1 MITRI
6 WALILFLHIIFVTFL
21 HAQVFDGFTLF
32 STYDNTQNSSL
43 LISNNQNVIHTWE
56 HENGPASMPY
66 LMPDSSIIYPY
77 KVQNPSMVA
86 GGVGGGIQR
95 IKWNETIMWNYT
107 FSDSVYQHHNDI
119 EVMPNGNVLII
130 VWERKNDIEAYS
142 AGRQTIESVLNEIWA
157 SAILELEPE
166 TGDIVWEWHIWDHL
180 IQDLDP
186 SLLNYGIV
194 SEHPELMDINYGN
207 IGDGDANA
215 DWMHINSVDYNSQLD
230 QIVISSRNMNEFY
243 IIDHSTTNEEVSSHT
258 GGLYN
263 KGGDFLYRWGNPEV
277 YNRGN
282 PEDKKL
288 YGQHDVTWIEDGYPG
303 YGSLILYN
311 NGQGRPDGNYSSVD
325 VITPIIEENGNYSIS
340 SNLPFLPEELS
351 WTFIDNGL
359 FYSGRQSGAQR
370 LPNGNTLITVAYSNR
385 IFEVSL
391 EGAIIWDYNINGT
404 SIGIPRAR
412 KYDTEYLNSNNLSKL
427 NDGLGRNFKLI
438 QNFPNP
444 FNPVT
449 TLQYDLPE
457 DALVNITI
465 YDMMGRIVS
474 NLVSSQQN
482 AGYKSIQWDATNN
495 AGQPVSAGLY
505 LYTIQVGKFK
515 QTKKMVLLK

>member
-1 MITRI
+1 MIKCN
-6 WALILFLHIIFVTFL
+6 WALILFLHIIFITFL
-21 HAQVFDGFTLF
+21 HAQIFDGFILF
-32 STYDNTQNSSL
+32 STYNNTQNSSL
-43 LISNNQNVIHTWE
+43 LISNNQNIIHTWE

-77 KVQNPSMVA
+77 KVQNPSMAA

-95 IKWNETIMWNYT
+95 IEWDGTITWNYT
-107 FSDSVYQHHNDI
+107 FSDSVYQHHHDI
-119 EVMPNGNVLII
+119 EVMPNGNVLLI
-130 VWERKNDIEAYS
+130 VWERKTDTEAYS
-142 AGRQTIESVLNEIWA
+142 VGRQTIESVLNEIWA

-180 IQDLDP
+180 IQDIDS

-194 SEHPELMDINYGN
+194 SEHPELMDINYGI

-215 DWMHINSVDYNSQLD
+215 DWMHINSIDYNSQLD

-243 IIDHSTTNEEVSSHT
+243 IIDHSTTTEEVSGHT

-282 PEDKKL
+282 LQDKKL
-288 YGQHDVTWIEDGYPG
+288 YGQHDVTWIEGGYPG
-303 YGSLILYN
+303 DGSLILYN

-340 SNLPFLPEELS
+340 SNLSFLPEELS
-351 WTFIDNGL
+351 WTFSNNGL
-359 FYSGRQSGAQR
+359 FFSGRQSGAQR
-370 LPNGNTLITVAYSNR
+370 LPNGNTLVTVAYSNR

-391 EGAIIWDYNINGT
+391 EGVIIWDYNIND
-404 SIGIPRAR
+404 SSVGIPRAR
-412 KYDTEYLNSNNLSKL
+412 KYDIEYLNSNNLSKL
-427 NDGLGRNFKLI
+427 NDGLERNFKFI

-449 TLQYDLPE
+449 TLSYELPK
-457 DALVNITI
+457 DAMVDITI
-465 YDMMGRIVS
+465 SDMMGRLVT
-474 NLVSSQQN
+474 NLFNGSQA
-482 AGYKSIQWDATNN
+482 AGYRTIQWNATNDE
-495 AGQPVSAGLY
+495 GKPVSAGLY
-505 LYTIQVGKFK
+505 FYTIQAGQYR
-515 QTKKMVLLK
+515 QTKKMLLFK

>member
-1 MITRI
+1 MIKCIR
-6 WALILFLHIIFVTFL
+6 ALLLFLHIIFVMFL
-21 HAQVFDGFTLF
+21 NAQVFDGFTLF

-77 KVQNPSMVA
+77 KVQNPSMAA

-95 IKWNETIMWNYT
+95 IKWYGTITWDYT
-107 FSDSVYQHHNDI
+107 FSDSLYQHHHDI
-119 EVMPNGNVLII
+119 EVMPNGNILII
-130 VWERKNDIEAYS
+130 VWERINDTEAYS
-142 AGRQTIESVLNEIWA
+142 VGRQTIESVLNEIWA
-157 SAILELEPE
+157 PAILELEPE

-180 IQDLDP
+180 IQDIDS
-186 SLLNYGIV
+186 SLVNYGIV

-207 IGDGDANA
+207 IGDGGANA
-215 DWMHINSVDYNSQLD
+215 DWMHVNSIDYNSQLD

-258 GGLYN
+258 GGIYN

-277 YNRGN
+277 YHRGN

-311 NGQGRPDGNYSSVD
+311 NGQGRPDGVYSSVD
-325 VITPIIEENGNYSIS
+325 VITPIIEENGNYAIS
-340 SNLPFLPEELS
+340 SNSPFLPEELS
-351 WTFIDNGL
+351 WTFSDNGL
-359 FYSGRQSGAQR
+359 FFSGRQSGAQR
-370 LPNGNTLITVAYSNR
+370 LPNGNTLITVANSNR

-391 EGAIIWDYNINGT
+391 EGAIIWDYNINDN
-404 SIGIPRAR
+404 SIGIPKAR
-412 KYDTEYLNSNNLSKL
+412 KYDTEYFNSNDLSKL
-427 NDGLGRNFKLI
+427 NDGLRRNIKLI

-465 YDMMGRIVS
+465 YDMMGRVVS

-482 AGYKSIQWDATNN
+482 AGYKSIQWNATNDT
-495 AGQPVSAGLY
+495 GEGVSAGLY
-505 LYTIQVGKFK
+505 LYTIQAGEFR
-515 QTKKMVLLK
+515 QTRKMVLLK